1 LLKKYYSIKQKKDKS
16 KISYQSKY
24 NSFIGWCAV
33 QRYLPPLKEY
43 NAVLVQ
49 TKNATLSLRHNVL
62 FQDYN
67 IRVNNFDSNILW
79 DECHYDPDEAP
90 NCPKFVLNDIIKYTV
105 NAEVP
110 YEKMAKFGA
119 TIVIAINWKCKI
131 DGFLG
136 FFRKNYSS
144 LYDCKPKYS
153 FTRVDNI
160 LKSPYTGNR
169 TYWYAHYFGNMRT
182 HYLSYRI
189 RFVVRV
195 TGEVEECDIYHLS
208 HEMITMYGV
217 FCALV
222 ALYQLYITLYKYK
235 DKNFETIIPVN
246 ESERIPV
253 DESERIPVDESERIP
268 VNESERMPVNRS
280 ERIPVNES
288 ESITVNKSE
297 KTPLINDT

>member
-1 LLKKYYSIKQKKDKS
+1 MIQYQGENFNLYNCLLLKKYYSNKNKDKS
-16 KISYQSKY
+16 QISYQSKY
-24 NSFIGWCAV
+24 NSFIGWCPV

-49 TKNATLSLRHNVL
+49 TKNATLWLRHNVL

-79 DECHYDPDEAP
+79 DDCHYDPEEAL
-90 NCPKFVLNDIIKYTV
+90 NCPKFVLNDIIKYTA

-110 YEKMAKFGA
+110 FEKMAKFGA
-119 TIVIAINWKCKI
+119 TIVLAIDWKCEI
-131 DGFLG
+131 DAFLY

-195 TGEVEECDIYHLS
+195 TGEVKECSFYHLG
-208 HEMITMYGV
+208 HEMIAMYGV

-222 ALYQLYITLYKYK
+222 ALYQLYITICKYK
-235 DKNFETIIPVN
+235 DKNFETIIYVN
-246 ESERIPV
+246 
-253 DESERIPVDESERIP
+253 ESERIP
-268 VNESERMPVNRS
+268 VNESER
-280 ERIPVNES
+280 IAINES
-288 ESITVNKSE
+288 ER
-297 KTPLINDT
+297 TPLINSTNDTQL